1 MLMLV
6 ALVAG
11 LVFGLGLTVAGMVNP
26 GKVLGF
32 LDFAGQ
38 WDPSLAFVLGG
49 AVAVAFVGFRLA
61 APRTRP
67 LVSLAFQPPAAT
79 GIDGR
84 LLGGAAIFG
93 LGWGLSGFCPGPAI
107 AALGY
112 GGSGVLVFV
121 LAMLAGMGLFRVVM
135 RP

>member
-1 MLMLV
+1 MLV

-32 LDFAGQ
+32 LDFAGN

-49 AVAVAFVGFRLA
+49 AVVVAFVGFRLA
-61 APRTRP
+61 APRARP
-67 LVSLAFQPPAAT
+67 LVSLAFQPPAAK
-79 GIDGR
+79 GIDAR

-93 LGWGLSGFCPGPAI
+93 LGWGLSGFCPGPAV

>member
-1 MLMLV
+1 MQIIV

-32 LDFAGQ
+32 LDFDGK

-49 AVAVAFVGFRLA
+49 AVIVAFAGFRLA
-61 APRTRP
+61 APRARP
-67 LVSLAFQPPAAT
+67 VVATAFEPPTAK
-79 GIDGR
+79 GIDAR

-93 LGWGLSGFCPGPAI
+93 LGWGLSGFCPGPAV

-121 LAMLAGMGLFRVVM
+121 LAMLGGMALFRLTL
-135 RP
+135 RA

>member
-1 MLMLV
+1 MLV

-26 GKVLGF
+26 AKVLGF
-32 LDFAGQ
+32 LDFAGK

-49 AVAVAFVGFRLA
+49 AVVVAFAGFRLA
-61 APRTRP
+61 ATRTRP
-67 LVSLAFQPPAAT
+67 VVAAAFQPPAAA
-79 GIDGR
+79 GIDAR

-93 LGWGLSGFCPGPAI
+93 LGWGLSGFCPGPVV

>member
-1 MLMLV
+1 MLV

-26 GKVLGF
+26 AKVLGF
-32 LDFAGQ
+32 LDFAGN

-49 AVAVAFVGFRLA
+49 AVVVAFAGFRLA
-61 APRTRP
+61 APRARP
-67 LVSLAFQPPAAT
+67 LVSLAFQPPTAK
-79 GIDGR
+79 GIDAR
-84 LLGGAAIFG
+84 LLGGAALFG
-93 LGWGLSGFCPGPAI
+93 LGWGLAGFCPGPAV

-121 LAMLAGMGLFRVVM
+121 LAMLGGMALFRLTL
-135 RP
+135 RT